1 MPPATF
7 SPGLSDDEDI
17 KVMLQGTFFWKVKTY
32 QPQKQR
38 LFRLL
43 EDGMSIWFETRFK
56 KARSKHIFSILHVE
70 SVREGYQSEGLR
82 KFGGSFAEEQCF
94 TIVFRGKR
102 KNLDLAAQTGI
113 EVQQWVR
120 GLTKLMARC
129 EAMSQRE
136 KLEQYPFFLYLQRL
150 RSAGNGHRVKGPTWI
165 HGILHEADKN
175 KDNKMSFKEI
185 KNMLRIVNIDMN
197 DIYAYQ
203 LFKECD
209 KSNNDRLEECEI
221 EEFCTRLMKRPE
233 LEDIFHQYSGEDC
246 VLSAEELQEFLHD
259 QGEETSL
266 QQAHHIIQT
275 YELNEKA
282 RQQNLMMLDGFTMYL
297 LSSAGNILNQA
308 HAGIYQDMSQP
319 LCHYF
324 ISSSH
329 NTYLTDNQIG
339 GASSTEAYVRALMK
353 GCRCVELDCWEGSN
367 GEPIIYHGHTLTSKI
382 LFRDHSSYPVILS
395 LENHCGLD
403 QQSTMAH
410 HLKTILGDMLLIQP
424 LDGDLSKLP
433 SPEQLKGKILV
444 KGKKL
449 SENKTD
455 PRVYLISNREEEMQE
470 EEDQRLNINGVVSFY
485 IFFPGN
491 QTFASKYS
499 FLLGRDPNIADR
511 LVLDQ
516 EVVSSKDLIFVAKDV
531 VQISRELSDVVVY
544 CRAVPFQNLSDA
556 LLQQKPAE
564 MSSFSE
570 RKARKL
576 IKDSGNLFVRYN
588 TRYLS
593 RIYPLGLK
601 MNSSNYNPQEMWNV
615 GCQIVALNF
624 QTPGAEMDLN
634 DGRFLVNGC
643 CGYVLKPAFLRNNQS
658 NFDPKVPIYR
668 SGQNPIALTIKV
680 ITAQQ
685 LPKLNK
691 EKSSSIVD
699 PFVRIEIHGIPADCC
714 KKQTEY
720 RLNNGFNP
728 CWNEM
733 LTFQI
738 QVPDLALVRFVVE
751 DYDTTSS
758 NDFVGQFT
766 LPLPSIREG
775 YRHIHLLSRD
785 GTSLSPATL
794 FVHIR
799 CRKM

>member
-1 MPPATF
+1 MFCGKWKKSRLESYHHHQQLSAPHHGGTTKSSGHRTF
-7 SPGLSDDEDI
+7 KKLGLTDDEDV

-38 LFRLL
+38 LFQLL

-94 TIVFRGKR
+94 TIVFKGKR
-102 KNLDLAAQTGI
+102 KNLDLAARTGT
-113 EVQQWVR
+113 EAQQWVR
-120 GLTKLMARC
+120 GLTKLMVRC
-129 EAMSQRE
+129 EAMNQQE
-136 KLEQYPFFLYLQRL
+136 KLE
-150 RSAGNGHRVKGPTWI
+150 HWI

-175 KDNKMSFKEI
+175 NDNKMSFKEI

-209 KSNNDRLEECEI
+209 KSNNDRLEEYEI

-246 VLSAEELQEFLHD
+246 VLSAEELQDFLHD
-259 QGEETSL
+259 QGEEISL
-266 QQAHHIIQT
+266 QQAQHIIQT

-282 RQQNLMMLDGFTMYL
+282 RQHNLMMLDGFTMYL

-382 LFRDHSSYPVILS
+382 LFRDVIESIRDHAFKHSSYPVILS
-395 LENHCGLD
+395 LENHCGLE

-424 LDGDLSKLP
+424 LDGDLSKQLP

-449 SENKTD
+449 SENKTE

-470 EEDQRLNINGVVSFY
+470 EEDQRFSSSL
-485 IFFPGN
+485 
-491 QTFASKYS
+491 
-499 FLLGRDPNIADR
+499 
-511 LVLDQ
+511 Q
-516 EVVSSKDLIFVAKDV
+516 EIRSLQAKDV

-544 CRAVPFQNLSDA
+544 CRAVPFQSLSDA
-556 LLQQKPAE
+556 LLHQKPTE

-576 IKDSGNLFVRYN
+576 IKDSGNYFVRYN

-624 QTPGAEMDLN
+624 QTPGSEMDLN
-634 DGRFLVNGC
+634 DGRFLVNGR
-643 CGYVLKPAFLRNNQS
+643 CGYVLKPAFLCNNHS
-658 NFDPKVPIYR
+658 NFDPKVPIHR
-668 SGQNPIALTIKV
+668 SGQHPIALTIKV

-728 CWNEM
+728 CWNETLM
-733 LTFQI
+733 FQI

-794 FVHIR
+794 FVHVR
-799 CRKM
+799 CKKM

>member
-1 MPPATF
+1 MF
-7 SPGLSDDEDI
+7 CGKWKKSGLESCQHHQQLSAHHGGTAKSSGHRAFKKLGLTDDEDI
-17 KVMLQGTFFWKVKTY
+17 KIMLKGTSFWKVKNY

-56 KARSKHIFSILHVE
+56 KAHSKHIFSILHVE

-102 KNLDLAAQTGI
+102 KNLDLAARTGT
-113 EVQQWVR
+113 EAQQWVR

-129 EAMSQRE
+129 EAMSQQE
-136 KLEQYPFFLYLQRL
+136 KLE
-150 RSAGNGHRVKGPTWI
+150 HWI

-209 KSNNDRLEECEI
+209 KSNNDRLEESEI

-233 LEDIFHQYSGEDC
+233 LEDIFHHYSGEDC

-259 QGEETSL
+259 QGEEASL
-266 QQAHHIIQT
+266 QQAQHIIQT

-282 RQQNLMMLDGFTMYL
+282 RQHSLMMLDGFTMYL

-382 LFRDHSSYPVILS
+382 LFRDVIESIRDHAFKHSSYPVILS
-395 LENHCGLD
+395 LENHCGLE

-424 LDGDLSKLP
+424 LDGDLSKQLP
-433 SPEQLKGKILV
+433 SPEFMSSL
-444 KGKKL
+444 
-449 SENKTD
+449 
-455 PRVYLISNREEEMQE
+455 QE
-470 EEDQRLNINGVVSFY
+470 IRPLQ
-485 IFFPGN
+485 
-491 QTFASKYS
+491 
-499 FLLGRDPNIADR
+499 
-511 LVLDQ
+511 
-516 EVVSSKDLIFVAKDV
+516 AKDI

-544 CRAVPFQNLSDA
+544 CRAVPFQSLSDA
-556 LLQQKPAE
+556 LLHQKPTE

-576 IKDSGNLFVRYN
+576 IKDSGNFFVRYN

-634 DGRFLVNGC
+634 DGRFLVNGR
-643 CGYVLKPAFLRNNQS
+643 CGYVLKPAFLCNNQS
-658 NFDPKVPIYR
+658 NFDPKVPIHR
-668 SGQNPIALTIKV
+668 SGQHPVVLTIKV

-728 CWNEM
+728 CWNEILM
-733 LTFQI
+733 FQI

-775 YRHIHLLSRD
+775 YRHIHLLSKD

-794 FVHIR
+794 FVHVR

>member
-1 MPPATF
+1 SRVAGWAREELSESLCCCYPWCSSLGLCNNASCSFISRCKLSTKFVSSFSPAVF
-7 SPGLSDDEDI
+7 SPGLTDDEDI
-17 KVMLQGTFFWKVKTY
+17 KIMLKGTSFWKVKNY

-56 KARSKHIFSILHVE
+56 KAHSKHIFSILHVE

-102 KNLDLAAQTGI
+102 KNLDLAARTGT
-113 EVQQWVR
+113 EAQQWVR

-129 EAMSQRE
+129 EAMS
-136 KLEQYPFFLYLQRL
+136 
-150 RSAGNGHRVKGPTWI
+150 PTWI

-209 KSNNDRLEECEI
+209 KSNNDRLEESEI

-233 LEDIFHQYSGEDC
+233 LEDIFHHYSGEDC

-259 QGEETSL
+259 QGEEASL
-266 QQAHHIIQT
+266 QQAQHIIQT

-282 RQQNLMMLDGFTMYL
+282 RQHSLMMLDGFTMYL

-382 LFRDHSSYPVILS
+382 LFRDVIESIRDHAFKHSSYPVILS
-395 LENHCGLD
+395 LENHCGLE

-424 LDGDLSKLP
+424 LDGDLSKQLP

-470 EEDQRLNINGVVSFY
+470 EEDQR
-485 IFFPGN
+485 
-491 QTFASKYS
+491 
-499 FLLGRDPNIADR
+499 
-511 LVLDQ
+511 
-516 EVVSSKDLIFVAKDV
+516 AKDI

-544 CRAVPFQNLSDA
+544 CRAVPFQSLSDA
-556 LLQQKPAE
+556 LLHQKPTE

-576 IKDSGNLFVRYN
+576 IKDSGNFFVRYN

-634 DGRFLVNGC
+634 DGRFLVNGR
-643 CGYVLKPAFLRNNQS
+643 CGYVLKPAFLCNNQS
-658 NFDPKVPIYR
+658 NFDPKVPIHR
-668 SGQNPIALTIKV
+668 SGQHPVVLTIKV

-728 CWNEM
+728 CWNEILM
-733 LTFQI
+733 FQI

-775 YRHIHLLSRD
+775 YRHIHLLSKD

-794 FVHIR
+794 FVHVR

>member
-1 MPPATF
+1 
-7 SPGLSDDEDI
+7 
-17 KVMLQGTFFWKVKTY
+17 MLQGTFFWKVKTY

-136 KLEQYPFFLYLQRL
+136 KLE
-150 RSAGNGHRVKGPTWI
+150 HWI

-282 RQQNLMMLDGFTMYL
+282 RQHNLMMLDGFTMYL

-382 LFRDHSSYPVILS
+382 LFRDVIESIRDHAFKHSSYPVILS

-424 LDGDLSKLP
+424 LDGDLSKQLP

-470 EEDQRLNINGVVSFY
+470 EEDQRFTSSF
-485 IFFPGN
+485 
-491 QTFASKYS
+491 
-499 FLLGRDPNIADR
+499 
-511 LVLDQ
+511 Q
-516 EVVSSKDLIFVAKDV
+516 EIRPLQAKDV

-658 NFDPKVPIYR
+658 NFDPKVPIHR

-766 LPLPSIREG
+766 LPLPSIREDAG
-775 YRHIHLLSRD
+775 RCENYNEGRFGKCESGLRRSNEPTEEWMNSCANSGCHLLLNQIRSEAEKNQSVAARRSRLREEHD
-785 GTSLSPATL
+785 VNPYLNMQAIVLGS
-794 FVHIR
+794 
-799 CRKM
+799 

>member
-1 MPPATF
+1 MGCP
-7 SPGLSDDEDI
+7 S
-17 KVMLQGTFFWKVKTY
+17 
-32 QPQKQR
+32 
-38 LFRLL
+38 
-43 EDGMSIWFETRFK
+43 
-56 KARSKHIFSILHVE
+56 
-70 SVREGYQSEGLR
+70 GLR
-82 KFGGSFAEEQCF
+82 L
-94 TIVFRGKR
+94 VLKR
-102 KNLDLAAQTGI
+102 LA
-113 EVQQWVR
+113 
-120 GLTKLMARC
+120 
-129 EAMSQRE
+129 
-136 KLEQYPFFLYLQRL
+136 P
-150 RSAGNGHRVKGPTWI
+150 
-165 HGILHEADKN
+165 
-175 KDNKMSFKEI
+175 
-185 KNMLRIVNIDMN
+185 NI
-197 DIYAYQ
+197 
-203 LFKECD
+203 FECD

-282 RQQNLMMLDGFTMYL
+282 RQHNLMMLDGFTMYL

-382 LFRDHSSYPVILS
+382 LFRDVIESIRDHAFKHSSYPVILS

-424 LDGDLSKLP
+424 LDGDLSKQLP

-470 EEDQRLNINGVVSFY
+470 EEDQRFTSSF
-485 IFFPGN
+485 
-491 QTFASKYS
+491 
-499 FLLGRDPNIADR
+499 
-511 LVLDQ
+511 Q
-516 EVVSSKDLIFVAKDV
+516 EVRPLQAKDV

-556 LLQQKPAE
+556 LFQQKPAE

-658 NFDPKVPIYR
+658 NFDPKVPIHR
-668 SGQNPIALTIKV
+668 SGQHPIALTIKV

>member
-1 MPPATF
+1 MFCGKWKKSGLESCQHHQQLSAHHHGGTAKSSGHRTF
-7 SPGLSDDEDI
+7 KKLGLTDDEDI
-17 KVMLQGTFFWKVKTY
+17 KIMLKGTSFWKVKTY

-56 KARSKHIFSILHVE
+56 KAHSKHIFSILHVE

-102 KNLDLAAQTGI
+102 KNLDLAARNGT
-113 EVQQWVR
+113 EAQQWVR
-120 GLTKLMARC
+120 GLTKLMVRC
-129 EAMSQRE
+129 EAMSQQE
-136 KLEQYPFFLYLQRL
+136 KLE
-150 RSAGNGHRVKGPTWI
+150 HWI

-209 KSNNDRLEECEI
+209 KSNNDRLEESEI

-233 LEDIFHQYSGEDC
+233 LEDIFHQYSGVDC
-246 VLSAEELQEFLHD
+246 VLSAEELQDFLHD
-259 QGEETSL
+259 QGEEASL
-266 QQAHHIIQT
+266 QQAQHIIQT

-282 RQQNLMMLDGFTMYL
+282 RQHSLMMLDGFTMYL

-382 LFRDHSSYPVILS
+382 LFRDVIESIRDHAFKHSSYPVILS
-395 LENHCGLD
+395 LENHCGLE

-424 LDGDLSKLP
+424 LDGDLSKQLP
-433 SPEQLKGKILV
+433 SPQFMSSL
-444 KGKKL
+444 
-449 SENKTD
+449 
-455 PRVYLISNREEEMQE
+455 QE
-470 EEDQRLNINGVVSFY
+470 IRPLQ
-485 IFFPGN
+485 
-491 QTFASKYS
+491 
-499 FLLGRDPNIADR
+499 
-511 LVLDQ
+511 
-516 EVVSSKDLIFVAKDV
+516 AKDV
-531 VQISRELSDVVVY
+531 VQISQELSDVVVY
-544 CRAVPFQNLSDA
+544 CRAVPFQSLSDA
-556 LLQQKPAE
+556 LLHQKPVE

-576 IKDSGNLFVRYN
+576 IKDSGNFFVRYN
-588 TRYLS
+588 TRHLS

-634 DGRFLVNGC
+634 DGRFLVNGR
-643 CGYVLKPAFLRNNQS
+643 CGYVLKPAFLCNNQS
-658 NFDPKVPIYR
+658 NFDPKVPIHR
-668 SGQNPIALTIKV
+668 SGQHPVVLTIKV

-728 CWNEM
+728 CWNEILM
-733 LTFQI
+733 FQI

-775 YRHIHLLSRD
+775 YRHIHLLSKD

-794 FVHIR
+794 FVHVR

>member
-1 MPPATF
+1 MFCGKFKKSRLESCHRHQQQQISAHHHGGAAKSSGHRAF
-7 SPGLSDDEDI
+7 KKLGLTDDEDI

-38 LFRLL
+38 LYRLL

-56 KARSKHIFSILHVE
+56 KAHSKHIFSVLHVE
-70 SVREGYQSEGLR
+70 GVREGYQSEGLR

-102 KNLDLAAQTGI
+102 KNLDLAARTGT
-113 EVQQWVR
+113 EAQHWVR

-136 KLEQYPFFLYLQRL
+136 KLE
-150 RSAGNGHRVKGPTWI
+150 HWI
-165 HGILHEADKN
+165 HGILHQADKN

-197 DIYAYQ
+197 DIYAYR

-209 KSNNDRLEECEI
+209 KSNNDRLEEYEI

-233 LEDIFHQYSGEDC
+233 LEDIFNQYSGEDC
-246 VLSAEELQEFLHD
+246 VLSAEELQEFLHN
-259 QGEETSL
+259 QGEEAGW

-282 RQQNLMMLDGFTMYL
+282 RQHNLMMLDGFTMYL
-297 LSSAGNILNQA
+297 LSSAGDILNQA
-308 HAGIYQDMSQP
+308 HTGIYQDMSQP

-382 LFRDHSSYPVILS
+382 LFRDVIESIRDHAFKHSSYPLILS
-395 LENHCGLD
+395 LENHCGLE

-424 LDGDLSKLP
+424 LDGDLSKQLP

-449 SENKTD
+449 PEDKTD
-455 PRVYLISNREEEMQE
+455 PRVSLISNPEEEMQE
-470 EEDQRLNINGVVSFY
+470 EEDQRSTFSF
-485 IFFPGN
+485 
-491 QTFASKYS
+491 
-499 FLLGRDPNIADR
+499 
-511 LVLDQ
+511 Q
-516 EVVSSKDLIFVAKDV
+516 EIRPLQAKDA
-531 VQISRELSDVVVY
+531 VQISQELSDVVVY
-544 CRAVPFQNLSDA
+544 CQAVPFQSLSNA
-556 LLQQKPAE
+556 LLHQKSEE

-570 RKARKL
+570 RKARKM
-576 IKDSGNLFVRYN
+576 IKDSGNLFIRYN
-588 TRYLS
+588 TQHLS

-601 MNSSNYNPQEMWNV
+601 MNSSNYNPQEMWNA

-634 DGRFLVNGC
+634 DGRFLVNGR

-658 NFDPKVPIYR
+658 TFDPKVPIRR
-668 SGQNPIALTIKV
+668 SGQHPITLTIKV

-728 CWNEM
+728 CWDETLM
-733 LTFQI
+733 FQV

-766 LPLPSIREG
+766 LPLSSLREG

-799 CRKM
+799 CRKI